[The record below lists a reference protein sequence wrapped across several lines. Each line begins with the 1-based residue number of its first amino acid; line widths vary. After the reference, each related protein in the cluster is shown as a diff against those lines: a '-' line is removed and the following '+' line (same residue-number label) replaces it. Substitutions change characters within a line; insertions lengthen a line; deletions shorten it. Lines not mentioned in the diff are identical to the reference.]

1 MCGGLVDYNTD
12 ISSNCWRGG
21 QRWDTLKPYE
31 FVTVNVAKIHLCWT
45 AGKRALQSPR
55 VTSKAG
61 RLTYIVFLTLV
72 CASYYQLQTFE
83 MATPRAP
90 KQWCLKPS
98 ETLTSFENWR
108 QNLQYILAL
117 DPNFA
122 TFLSDCVTWK
132 KKDKST
138 PHRGFTDDAS
148 TVPEGVRKT
157 AAQKAALLELMLG
170 QIANY
175 AGVISRNTIIKKS
188 TSLESIW
195 ETIRAHYHFQST
207 GARFLDFAQLKLKP
221 GERAEDLYQR
231 LMSFVED
238 SLLRKD
244 GKLLHN
250 DEALSDDEE
259 MTPTLENLVVLIWL
273 RLIHEDLP
281 RLVQQRYR
289 TELRSHTLATIKPEI
304 SQALDSLLD
313 ELHSNQEVRAM
324 RAAAAQ
330 GRSNFRPQK
339 AQGAYRPW
347 KVLEF

>member
-1 MCGGLVDYNTD
+1 MCCGSGT
-12 ISSNCWRGG
+12 R
-21 QRWDTLKPYE
+21 RE
-31 FVTVNVAKIHLCWT
+31 FA
-45 AGKRALQSPR
+45 
-55 VTSKAG
+55 
-61 RLTYIVFLTLV
+61 
-72 CASYYQLQTFE
+72 
-83 MATPRAP
+83 PRAP

-98 ETLTSFENWR
+98 ETLTSFENWH

-122 TFLSDCVTWK
+122 TFLSDGVTWK
-132 KKDKST
+132 RKDKST

-148 TVPEGVRKT
+148 TVPESVRKT
-157 AAQKAALLELMLG
+157 AAQKATLLELMLG

-207 GARFLDFAQLKLKP
+207 GARFLDFARLKLEP

-250 DEALSDDEE
+250 DKALSDDEE

-281 RLVQQRYR
+281 RLVQQRYG
-289 TELRSHTLATIKPEI
+289 TELRSRTLATIKPEI

-313 ELHSNQEVRAM
+313 KLHSNQEVRAM

-330 GRSNFRPQK
+330 GRNNFRPQK
-339 AQGAYRPW
+339 APSQRNMNKSCPICKQAGRADFRHYLSTCKFLPEGDRKFSMSTACQQSCLPG
-347 KVLEF
+347 LSGFCHR